1 MSHEIK
7 SIRAR
12 WVLDSRGN
20 PTVEATVSTARH
32 SASAIVPSGAS
43 TGLHEAKEL
52 RDGGKAFAGNGVE
65 KAVANVNKKISK
77 KLHGFDV
84 TEQRAIDEA
93 MMELDGTKNKS
104 KLGANAIL
112 AVSLACAGTAAKEL
126 GVPLYQRIGVL
137 AKNRNFSLPVPC
149 MNIINGG
156 VHAGNDLDVQEFMLA
171 PIRAKSFSEAVRICS
186 EIYHL
191 LKMLLKDK
199 HGAQAVNVGDE
210 GGFAPPISSATN
222 ALDFMENAVS
232 ELGYSR
238 KVKFAL
244 DVAAS
249 ELYDEQRNS
258 YMFEGKPRSAE
269 WMLDFYDDISS
280 DYPIF
285 SIEDPFSQDDWDSFV
300 TLTHGLGTKF
310 QVVGDD
316 LLVTSPERI
325 GRAIAVKAANALL
338 LKVNQVGTLTES
350 IDASRLA
357 MKNSWNVMV
366 SHRSGETEDTF
377 IADLA
382 VGLGCGQI
390 KAGAPCRGERTAKY
404 NRLLHI
410 ESEMKRPAYGI
421 KGL

>member
-1 MSHEIK
+1 MDSPCLFMSHEIK

-149 MNIINGG
+149 M
-156 VHAGNDLDVQEFMLA
+156 
-171 PIRAKSFSEAVRICS
+171 
-186 EIYHL
+186 
-191 LKMLLKDK
+191 
-199 HGAQAVNVGDE
+199 
-210 GGFAPPISSATN
+210 
-222 ALDFMENAVS
+222 
-232 ELGYSR
+232 
-238 KVKFAL
+238 
-244 DVAAS
+244 
-249 ELYDEQRNS
+249 
-258 YMFEGKPRSAE
+258 
-269 WMLDFYDDISS
+269 
-280 DYPIF
+280 
-285 SIEDPFSQDDWDSFV
+285 
-300 TLTHGLGTKF
+300 
-310 QVVGDD
+310 
-316 LLVTSPERI
+316 
-325 GRAIAVKAANALL
+325 
-338 LKVNQVGTLTES
+338 
-350 IDASRLA
+350 
-357 MKNSWNVMV
+357 
-366 SHRSGETEDTF
+366 
-377 IADLA
+377 
-382 VGLGCGQI
+382 
-390 KAGAPCRGERTAKY
+390 
-404 NRLLHI
+404 
-410 ESEMKRPAYGI
+410 
-421 KGL
+421 